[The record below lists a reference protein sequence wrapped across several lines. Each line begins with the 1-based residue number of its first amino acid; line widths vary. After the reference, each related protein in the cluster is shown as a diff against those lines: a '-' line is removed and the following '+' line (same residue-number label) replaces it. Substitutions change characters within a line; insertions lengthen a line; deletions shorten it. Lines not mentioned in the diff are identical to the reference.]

1 MKFLENSRDLREI
14 PISTLAYIGDAV
26 YEVYVRMYQ
35 CHVCQGKSG
44 QLHKRSVNIVK
55 AKAQAEAVRKLLPFF
70 NEEELAVYRR
80 GRNSH
85 PAARSRH
92 ADPIEYRMATG
103 LDIESA
109 IWFRSISSPQVQ
121 RLAYAYVSLSSA
133 GGIPRNLRLTPRL
146 AASWT
151 NGSAKKCDLSTST
164 TTT

>member
-1 MKFLENSRDLREI
+1 VKFLENSRDLREI

-103 LDIESA
+103 LEAVIGYLSLKKDDM
-109 IWFRSISSPQVQ
+109 
-121 RLAYAYVSLSSA
+121 RLDELMER
-133 GGIPRNLRLTPRL
+133 ILEEIHEERNK
-146 AASWT
+146 T
-151 NGSAKKCDLSTST
+151 NKREKI
-164 TTT
+164 